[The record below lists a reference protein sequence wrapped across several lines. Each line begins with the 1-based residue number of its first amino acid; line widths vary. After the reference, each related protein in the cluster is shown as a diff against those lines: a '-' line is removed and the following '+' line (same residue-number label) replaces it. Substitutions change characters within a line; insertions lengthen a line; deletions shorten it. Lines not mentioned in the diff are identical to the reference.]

1 MGIYESVCIDNQTL
15 YNWNIQSFVIFI
27 VILQQFIIQDQQL
40 VSLKWKI
47 FDTHISSSLNDLYPK
62 GKFTDVTL
70 VSDDQIQFEAH
81 KFVLSACSPVVK
93 NLLLNNPH
101 SHPLIYLRGVMH
113 QELKSILEFM
123 YLGEVKIPQNY
134 VGQFVKTSKDLQIA
148 LVYQTFLAEDVMKDK
163 VDTLN

>member
-1 MGIYESVCIDNQTL
+1 MGIYESVCIDKQTL
-15 YNWNIQSFVIFI
+15 YNWHIQSFSFSFFNNLSVKM
-27 VILQQFIIQDQQL
+27 DQEL

-123 YLGEVKIPQNY
+123 YLGEVKIPQSY
-134 VGQFVKTSKDLQIA
+134 VGNT
-148 LVYQTFLAEDVMKDK
+148 
-163 VDTLN
+163 